1 MTWLAL
7 YIYRLP
13 VTLFLKN
20 HLHLGAETV
29 SVFMFLTLMAWNF
42 KPLAGLISDCF
53 PFMGTRR
60 RHYLMF
66 AAFFGGLSW
75 LLILILPKTY
85 TLLLWLL
92 IFMNV
97 MTMMCS
103 TVLGGLM
110 VEVGQKF
117 GVTGRLAAHRTAIMS
132 LAGLVSGPVGGY
144 LAGRAFG
151 WTAGLCAGLLFC
163 LIPFVWI
170 NLKEKPN
177 PKRNLTVWRDTG
189 TQLKI
194 LMRSRVL
201 WWAVAMNVLLYI
213 RPGFGTP
220 LLYYQQGDLHFSE
233 QFIGNLGFI
242 SGGCGILG
250 AMVYSRMCRKIRLG
264 PLMYA
269 GVICAAISSFIYLGY
284 RSASAAWI
292 IEGCNG
298 LFAGIAILV
307 LYDLSARAAPAGC
320 EALAYSLMMAA
331 ENLAQSL
338 GDVVGSWMYEHWH
351 WKFMD
356 LVWLNGSTTLL
367 ILFVLPFLPS
377 VLMDGRDGDHEV
389 VIKD

>member
-66 AAFFGGLSW
+66 AAFFCGLSW

-97 MTMMCS
+97 FLVMCS
-103 TVLGGLM
+103 TVLGGLL

-117 GVTGRLAAHRTAIMS
+117 RATGRLTAHRTAMMN
-132 LAGLVSGPVGGY
+132 LAVLVSGPFGGY

-163 LIPFVWI
+163 LVPMVCFF
-170 NLKEKPN
+170 LKEKANTERN
-177 PKRNLTVWRDTG
+177 PAVWRDTG
-189 TQLKI
+189 KQLKVLI
-194 LMRSRVL
+194 RSKPL
-201 WWAVAMNVLLYI
+201 WWGVGMNVLLNI
-213 RPGFGTP
+213 QPGFGTP
-220 LLYYQQGDLHFSE
+220 LLYFQQGDLHFSE

-250 AMVYSRMCRKIRLG
+250 AMAYSRICRTIRLG

-269 GVICAAISSFIYLGY
+269 GVICSAISSFVYLGY
-284 RSASAAWI
+284 WSASAAWI

-298 LFAGIAILV
+298 LFCGIITVV
-307 LYDLSARAAPAGC
+307 LYNLSARAAPHGC
-320 EALAYSLMMAA
+320 EALAYSLMMASG
-331 ENLAQSL
+331 NLALSI

-367 ILFVLPFLPS
+367 ILFVLPFLPR
-377 VLMDGRDGDHEV
+377 VLMDGRDGDHEA
-389 VIKD
+389 VI

>member
-60 RHYLMF
+60 RHYLLF

-92 IFMNV
+92 IFMNIMLV
-97 MTMMCS
+97 MCS
-103 TVLGGLM
+103 TVFGGLL

-117 GVTGRLAAHRTAIMS
+117 SATGRLTAYRTAMMS
-132 LAGLVSGPVGGY
+132 LAALAYGPVGGY

-151 WTAGLCAGLLFC
+151 WTAGLSAGLLFC
-163 LIPFVWI
+163 LIPFVWF
-170 NLKEKPN
+170 NLKENPN

-213 RPGFGTP
+213 QPGFGTP

-233 QFIGNLGFI
+233 QFIGNLSFI
-242 SGGCGILG
+242 TGGCGILG

-298 LFAGIAILV
+298 LFAGIATLV
-307 LYDLSARAAPAGC
+307 LFDLSARAAPAGC

-338 GDVVGSWMYEHWH
+338 GDVVGS
-351 WKFMD
+351 
-356 LVWLNGSTTLL
+356 
-367 ILFVLPFLPS
+367 
-377 VLMDGRDGDHEV
+377 
-389 VIKD
+389 